1 MIREADYWWPN
12 SRSGLLE
19 QADRVFNWDVFK
31 RAMREK
37 FYPLHVRKDKSNE
50 FARLEMGDMT
60 VDEYYRKFME
70 YIQYCP
76 DDVPTK
82 EKKMQRFELGLSYDI
97 QKHIESDRYNT
108 LEQMYKRASQ
118 IGNIL
123 RKEKE
128 KEKSNVPE
136 KRKEVTGQT
145 SGNSS
150 DFYHKKARTF
160 RNFQGSRSS
169 TNSGFRGDAKP
180 TKPLLD

>member
-1 MIREADYWWPN
+1 M
-12 SRSGLLE
+12 
-19 QADRVFNWDVFK
+19 FK
-31 RAMREK
+31 RPMREK

-76 DDVPTK
+76 EDVPTE

-123 RKEKE
+123 RKEKG
-128 KEKSNVPE
+128 KEKGKAPE
-136 KRKEVTGQT
+136 KRKEIAGQT
-145 SGNSS
+145 SGSS
-150 DFYHKKARTF
+150 SNFY
-160 RNFQGSRSS
+160 
-169 TNSGFRGDAKP
+169 
-180 TKPLLD
+180 